1 MDGGRCE
8 MDFPNALAKYQ
19 SIVGGSLMDRVV
31 NLIKYSDQE
40 VTKMRV
46 EAAQNE
52 VEKEVIN
59 TISKI
64 TDKFKIQIKTKTNLQ
79 GPVF

>member
-1 MDGGRCE
+1 MDGGRYE

-31 NLIKYSDQE
+31 NLIKYSDEE
-40 VTKMRV
+40 VSKMRV
-46 EAAQNE
+46 DAAQKE
-52 VEKEVIN
+52 MEKEVIN

-64 TDKFKIQIKTKTNLQ
+64 TNKEDTSGHIDVK
-79 GPVF
+79 V